1 MSNTME
7 YQGYIAAVQ
16 FDADAGL
23 LRGVILNAGG
33 HPADVFQAAEVAQ
46 LRPAFQ
52 RCVDEYLAQCRSD
65 GVAPA
70 LPYYAR
76 LPGAPAPSV
85 DNGGDGGSSGA
96 AAGGGINPQ
105 PLTLFGRQVRL
116 EPIGQQHAADLY
128 DAGADPSIWRY
139 LPRPP
144 FADLDDARRWID
156 TCIYRNASEGRIQF
170 AVISAAENRAVG
182 STGYLDIDRPNRAL
196 EIGMTW
202 YGVPWQRTAVNTECK
217 YLMLRHAFDDLGAL
231 RVCLKTD
238 HRNERSQRAI
248 ERIGARREGVLRNH
262 RIAWDGVNRH
272 SVYYSIIASEWPAVR
287 ERLAARL
294 T

>member
-7 YQGYIAAVQ
+7 YQDYIAAVQ
-16 FDADAGL
+16 FDAAAGL
-23 LRGVILNAGG
+23 LRGAVLNAGG
-33 HPADVFQAAEVAQ
+33 HPAAVFQAAEVAQ
-46 LRPAFQ
+46 LWPAFR
-52 RCVDEYLAQCRSD
+52 RCVDEYLAQRRTD
-65 GVAPA
+65 GVAPI

-76 LPGAPAPSV
+76 LPGAPAASADTLA
-85 DNGGDGGSSGA
+85 DNGDDGN
-96 AAGGGINPQ
+96 GGINPQ

-156 TCIYRNASEGRIQF
+156 SCIYRNAAEGRIQF
-170 AVISAAENRAVG
+170 AVISAAANRAVG

-217 YLMLRHAFDDLGAL
+217 YLMLRHAFDDLDAL

-272 SVYYSIIASEWPAVR
+272 SVYYSIIASEWPAAR
-287 ERLAARL
+287 ERLEARL